1 MFHWTRQSQLLCVLK
16 TLRAVLLPSKPLS
29 SMTSE
34 TPPSQETKGC
44 RDPGQGSR
52 AWREDS
58 GRGCCQGKSGGHQS
72 HGTTCGKDRC
82 LGDCHGSVRAQEGE
96 EALGNST
103 PSACSCPRWG
113 GSGRKSGD
121 AAAGCA
127 ARQAP
132 THDRRARGHIRH
144 LPRDHPAVRVA
155 VPLPRTRPP
164 PTSAS
169 GAQLSAAAQDVT
181 PALATSFLEAARHRQ
196 MEFPT
201 AVVVVA
207 ASSRRRLVVSPE
219 AGSS

>member
-1 MFHWTRQSQLLCVLK
+1 MPR
-16 TLRAVLLPSKPLS
+16 
-29 SMTSE
+29 
-34 TPPSQETKGC
+34 
-44 RDPGQGSR
+44 
-52 AWREDS
+52 
-58 GRGCCQGKSGGHQS
+58 KSGGHQS
-72 HGTTCGKDRC
+72 HGTTCGKHRC
-82 LGDCHGSVRAQEGE
+82 QGDCHGSVRAQESE

-132 THDRRARGHIRH
+132 THDRRARGHLRH

-169 GAQLSAAAQDVT
+169 RAQLSAAAQDVT
-181 PALATSFLEAARHRQ
+181 PPLATSFLEAARH
-196 MEFPT
+196 P
-201 AVVVVA
+201 
-207 ASSRRRLVVSPE
+207 RRNSQQRWWWQHPAGGAWWWVPRRGALE
-219 AGSS
+219 AGVALPWRQGVATARQ